1 LTLFAERARAVRPD
15 FILSDENVK
24 TVSTICAYL
33 DGLPL
38 GIELIAA
45 RIRLMSPEVL
55 LARLDSQFILSAD
68 GIRALST
75 RQKTLNNAIGW
86 SYNLLSEDEQKLFAY
101 LSVFSGGFTLDMAE
115 VVFSSSF
122 KEKSVSDL
130 ISLLLDKSLLQ
141 LVQNRIVLGEAR
153 YIMLVTIQEFARQC
167 LRGSGEETEI
177 YNRHLAYFLDLA
189 QQAGKEI
196 RGPNEVVWL
205 RRLSTERDNL
215 RSALSWAIEMVQTEM
230 ALQMVGHLSWFW
242 FRRSDLSEGRQWL
255 GQVAALPA
263 APQYPRL
270 YSYAL
275 AQLAFHTW
283 LQSGPKE
290 ARPFV
295 EQALGIARAHDDK
308 WNTAWALIVYGLVLI
323 FERNF
328 RTARSILEES
338 RALFLEVHDE
348 WGYATALLCLG
359 TGANNQDDQVT
370 ALALFHQSLEL
381 FRKVGDLYFQGVSL
395 RTISD
400 IRVKQGDWLLGQALL
415 REALTLVQQLDSKY
429 EIGACLW
436 NLGYAIQPTG
446 NVVRAVHLYAA
457 AKNVLE
463 SIGAWTQEQV
473 SAFENDLVPCRAAL
487 SDTKFAAAME
497 QGRAMTMEQA
507 IQYALKPSTS

>member
-1 LTLFAERARAVRPD
+1 
-15 FILSDENVK
+15 
-24 TVSTICAYL
+24 
-33 DGLPL
+33 
-38 GIELIAA
+38 
-45 RIRLMSPEVL
+45 
-55 LARLDSQFILSAD
+55 
-68 GIRALST
+68 
-75 RQKTLNNAIGW
+75 
-86 SYNLLSEDEQKLFAY
+86 
-101 LSVFSGGFTLDMAE
+101 
-115 VVFSSSF
+115 
-122 KEKSVSDL
+122 
-130 ISLLLDKSLLQ
+130 
-141 LVQNRIVLGEAR
+141 
-153 YIMLVTIQEFARQC
+153 
-167 LRGSGEETEI
+167 
-177 YNRHLAYFLDLA
+177 
-189 QQAGKEI
+189 
-196 RGPNEVVWL
+196 
-205 RRLSTERDNL
+205 
-215 RSALSWAIEMVQTEM
+215 
-230 ALQMVGHLSWFW
+230 
-242 FRRSDLSEGRQWL
+242 
-255 GQVAALPA
+255 
-263 APQYPRL
+263 L

-295 EQALGIARAHDDK
+295 EQALAIARAHDDK

-328 RTARSILEES
+328 TTARSILEES
-338 RALFLEVHDE
+338 KALFLEVHDE

-381 FRKVGDLYFQGVSL
+381 FRRVGDLYFQGVSL

-436 NLGYAIQPTG
+436 NLGSAIQPTG

-457 AKNVLE
+457 AKNVLD

-507 IQYALKPSTS
+507 IQYALEMSTS